1 MIIMDYHGLSWIIV
15 DHRDYHDYNG
25 LWTIPRPLKAK
36 AETTAQRYGAGMAH
50 PTTSPWSW
58 MIMDYHGLWTIMD
71 YRGLSWITLDYHGLS
86 KIMDYPGL
94 AWSIL
99 DYRGLP
105 WIIKD

>member
-1 MIIMDYHGLSWIIV
+1 MDYHGVSLSWTIVDYRGLPWVIMIIMDYH
-15 DHRDYHDYNG
+15 G

-50 PTTSPWSW
+50 PTTS
-58 MIMDYHGLWTIMD
+58 
-71 YRGLSWITLDYHGLS
+71 WITLDYHGLS
-86 KIMDYPGL
+86 KMMDYPGL

-99 DYRGLP
+99 DDRGLP